1 MEQTILNLKNADIY
15 QGNHLI
21 LKDISIELNRG
32 DFVYLIG
39 STGSGKSSL
48 LKTLYADIPLNNG
61 EGQIVDYNLRKMQ
74 NNEIPFL
81 RRKLGVVFQD
91 FQLLM
96 DRSVYDNLNFVLEAT
111 GQLKSNDNADKIQH
125 VLTRVGMATKEHK
138 MPFQLSGGEQQRI
151 AIARALLNN
160 PELILA
166 DEPTGNLD
174 PGTSAEIMEVLK
186 KINSNGTTILIATH
200 DYEIISKFPAK
211 TLRIEGGK
219 FYQLKEKN
227 T

>member
-61 EGQIVDYNLRKMQ
+61 EGQIVDYNLRKMRD
-74 NNEIPFL
+74 NEIPFL

-96 DRSVYDNLNFVLEAT
+96 DRSVYD
-111 GQLKSNDNADKIQH
+111 
-125 VLTRVGMATKEHK
+125 
-138 MPFQLSGGEQQRI
+138 LS
-151 AIARALLNN
+151 
-160 PELILA
+160 LIH
-166 DEPTGNLD
+166 
-174 PGTSAEIMEVLK
+174 I
-186 KINSNGTTILIATH
+186 
-200 DYEIISKFPAK
+200 
-211 TLRIEGGK
+211 
-219 FYQLKEKN
+219 
-227 T
+227 